1 MLDQFQK
8 NKPLSELSTFGIGGP
23 ARYFIEVHSIEE
35 LQNVISYCY
44 KTNLSYHLVGKG
56 SNSLFD
62 DRGYDGLV
70 ILNKIDFCAIERC
83 EVSVGAG
90 FSFSLLGV
98 KTARAGL
105 KGLEFA
111 SGIPATV
118 GGAIFMNAGANG
130 QETCE
135 HLTEVT
141 FVDEQGRLEILPRSH
156 LSFSYR
162 HSCFQEKKGAIAAAK
177 FILAPDETSRKKQ
190 LEIIAYRTKTQ
201 PYGDKSCGCV
211 FRNPEGQGA
220 GALIDRCGLKGKA
233 VGGAEV
239 SSLHANFLIN
249 RAQAKATEVLELARL
264 VKECVKEQTGVELEM
279 ELRIIPFK
287 DDRFSC

>member
-23 ARYFIEVHSIEE
+23 ARYFVAVDSIQQ
-35 LQNVISYCY
+35 LQQVIQYCY
-44 KTNLSYHLVGKG
+44 ESKLAFHVVGKG

-62 DRGYDGLV
+62 DRGFDGLV
-70 ILNKIDFCAIERC
+70 ILNKIDFCDIEGT

-98 KTARAGL
+98 KTARKGL
-105 KGLEFA
+105 GGLEFA

-130 QETCE
+130 HETCE

-141 FVDEQGRLEILPRSH
+141 FIDERGQPEILPRSA
-156 LSFSYR
+156 LNFSYR
-162 HSCFQEKKGAIAAAK
+162 HSSFQDKKGVIAAAK
-177 FILAPDETSRKKQ
+177 FSLVPDESARKKQ

-201 PYGDKSCGCV
+201 PYGDMSCGCV
-211 FRNPEGQGA
+211 FRNPQGQGA
-220 GALIDRCGLKGKA
+220 GALIDKCGLKGKA
-233 VGGAEV
+233 IGEAEV
-239 SSLHANFLIN
+239 STLHANFLIN
-249 RAQAKATEVLELARL
+249 RANARAEEVLELARY
-264 VKECVKEQTGVELEM
+264 VKECVKAKTGVELEM
-279 ELRIIPFK
+279 ELRIIPYK

>member
-1 MLDQFQK
+1 MQDQFQK
-8 NKPLSELSTFGIGGP
+8 NKLLSELSTFGIGGP
-23 ARYFIEVHSIEE
+23 ARYFIAVDSIEK
-35 LQNVISYCY
+35 LQNVIRYCAEA
-44 KTNLSYHLVGKG
+44 KLPFHLVGKG

-62 DRGYDGLV
+62 DRGYDGLI
-70 ILNKIDFCAIERC
+70 ILNKIDFFEMEGP

-98 KTARAGL
+98 KTARNGY

-111 SGIPATV
+111 SGIPASV
-118 GGAIFMNAGANG
+118 GGAIYMNAGANG
-130 QETCE
+130 TETCE

-141 FVDEQGRLEILPRSH
+141 YIDEQGKLKILPKST
-156 LSFSYR
+156 LKFSYR
-162 HSCFQEKKGAIAAAK
+162 HSCFQEKRGAIAAAK
-177 FILAPDETSRKKQ
+177 FSLLPDEDARKKQ

-211 FRNPEGQGA
+211 FRNPDGAGA
-220 GALIDRCGLKGKA
+220 GALIERCGLKGKK

-239 SSLHANFLIN
+239 SMLHANFLIN
-249 RAQAKATEVLELARL
+249 SSGARAEEVLELARQVQQS
-264 VKECVKEQTGVELEM
+264 VKEKAGVDLEM

-287 DDRFSC
+287 DE